1 MTSYIEIFNRFAFK
15 IKDYVILEMD
25 DNDVYQACLVWMNA
39 AIPKIRKMTSDLSN
53 RNDIVMQFADDLTE
67 IEKEVITNMM
77 IVEWLEPQINS
88 QNLIN
93 QMYGGKEEKFFSQAS
108 HLSELRLLKKA
119 KWEETQKLIR
129 SSKYSSFADS
139 INEENENA

>member
-15 IKDYVILEMD
+15 IKDYVILEVD

-77 IVEWLEPQINS
+77 VVEWLEPQINS

-93 QMYGGKEEKFFSQAS
+93 QMYGGKEEKLKRKIFLQLAVYGNVAVYSFEYAGNP
-108 HLSELRLLKKA
+108 LEL
-119 KWEETQKLIR
+119 
-129 SSKYSSFADS
+129 
-139 INEENENA
+139 